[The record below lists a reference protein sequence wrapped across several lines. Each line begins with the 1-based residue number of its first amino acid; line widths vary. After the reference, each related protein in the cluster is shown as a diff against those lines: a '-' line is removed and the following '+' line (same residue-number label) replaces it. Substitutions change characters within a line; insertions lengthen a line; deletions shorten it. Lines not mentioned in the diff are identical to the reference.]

1 MIQSIYPTFRELPR
15 VAACH
20 RKAFPAALSTAMGQ
34 AYVEKMLEWYL
45 TDSKAFIFYL
55 EDDGICVGY
64 CGGLKFHG
72 TSRAGSATDM
82 IQHSYGAA
90 VRSFLKRP
98 WLFFH
103 PEFIIKYRLVIKN
116 VVRRFRAKKPLDH
129 TTKEILPA
137 PHTGLIVIGVDP
149 DYRGKGYASQL
160 LREFE
165 VHSKSLGFDR
175 MMLTVRSDNEHAI
188 NVYERN
194 GWKQVNRGGQTVE
207 MEKRINDL

>member
-1 MIQSIYPTFRELPR
+1 
-15 VAACH
+15 
-20 RKAFPAALSTAMGQ
+20 MGQ

-45 TDSKAFIFYL
+45 MDSKAFIFYL
-55 EDDGICVGY
+55 EEDGICVGY
-64 CGGLKFHG
+64 CGGLKFQG
-72 TSRAGSATDM
+72 NARAGSATDM

-103 PEFIIKYRLVIKN
+103 PEFISKYPLVIKN
-116 VVRRFRAKKPLDH
+116 VLRRFRSKKPLNRPA
-129 TTKEILPA
+129 KEVLPA

-149 DYRGKGYASQL
+149 NYRGKGYASQL

-175 MMLTVRSDNEHAI
+175 MMLTVRSDNTQAI
-188 NVYERN
+188 SVYERN
-194 GWKQVNRGGQTVE
+194 GWKQINRDGQTIE